1 MTGTLILLALKSL
14 LVAAAALGL
23 LRLTRARSAAE
34 RSTIAHLGLV
44 ALVVL
49 PLGSLALPTLP
60 VPVAQLAAFNPP
72 ARPTPAIVSPSRATT
87 PIRTLATAQPVAAP
101 TTTADWTGIMV
112 KAARYAFL
120 LPTLLL
126 LGLTLVALLRLVGLR
141 ARADI
146 LVDPVWLSALAR
158 AQQRMRFKNGTALL
172 KSDELG
178 SPVSWGL
185 MRPVILLN
193 HEAVEAPDQAEAI
206 IAHELAHVV
215 HLDWAKLIL
224 ARVATATFWFNP
236 LAWVLARE
244 AHQLRE
250 EAADD
255 AVLAADIAGP
265 DYAQLLIGVARHQCR
280 STLLGAH
287 GVAPSKSS
295 LGRRVRRV
303 LDQSPARGPSGRSWV
318 AGFATGMLSM
328 AVPLAAVTLVPAR
341 STLATV
347 QPAEARHAASHPM
360 PAQPSQGMPAANET
374 ARPTR
379 AAARKAQAASDQADD
394 GQSDEEQA
402 DATDKADGFHF
413 VMRDADDDYRRA
425 MAAAGFPNLSMGQLS
440 EARAVNVT
448 PDYARAMRATGV
460 PFSLQDLVEARAM
473 GIDPSYIAAMRRY
486 GINGTLYDY
495 QGMRA
500 VGVTADFVARLR
512 KRGINI
518 TSPGK
523 LTELRAVNDDPD
535 PNPDP

>member
-1 MTGTLILLALKSL
+1 MTVTLILLALKSL

-101 TTTADWTGIMV
+101 TTAADWTGIMV
-112 KAARYAFL
+112 KTARYAFL

-328 AVPLAAVTLVPAR
+328 AVPLAAVTLAPAR

-347 QPAEARHAASHPM
+347 QPAEVRHAASHPI
-360 PAQPSQGMPAANET
+360 PAQPSQGTPAANET

-500 VGVTADFVARLR
+500 VGVTADFIARLR

>member
-347 QPAEARHAASHPM
+347 QPAEVRHAASHPI

-379 AAARKAQAASDQADD
+379 AAARKTQAASDQADD

>member
-87 PIRTLATAQPVAAP
+87 PIHTLATAEPVAAP

-347 QPAEARHAASHPM
+347 QPAEVRHAASHPI

-500 VGVTADFVARLR
+500 VGVTAAFVARLR

>member
-1 MTGTLILLALKSL
+1 
-14 LVAAAALGL
+14 LGL

-60 VPVAQLAAFNPP
+60 LPVPVARLAPVDPP
-72 ARPTPAIVSPSRATT
+72 AQPATIVAAPNPGAT
-87 PIRTLATAQPVAAP
+87 PIRTPATLESEPAATPVA
-101 TTTADWTGIMV
+101 TGRWTGIIV

-120 LPTLLL
+120 LPTVLLL
-126 LGLTLVALLRLVGLR
+126 ALTLVALLRLVGLR
-141 ARADI
+141 ARAEI

-158 AQQRMRFKNGTALL
+158 AQRRMGFKNGTALL

-193 HEAVEAPDQAEAI
+193 HQAVDAPDQAEAI

-255 AVLAADIAGP
+255 AVLAADISGA
-265 DYAQLLIGVARHQCR
+265 DYAELLIGVARHQCR
-280 STLLGAH
+280 GTLLGAH

-341 STLATV
+341 TTLATA
-347 QPAEARHAASHPM
+347 QPAEAQHIAPRPTV
-360 PAQPSQGMPAANET
+360 AQPSRVMLAANEP

-379 AAARKAQAASDQADD
+379 AAARKAQATSDPADD

-402 DATDKADGFHF
+402 DAADKADGFHF
-413 VMRDADDDYRRA
+413 VMRDADEDYQRA
-425 MAAAGFPNLSMGQLS
+425 MAAAGFPNLSIGQLS
-440 EARAVNVT
+440 EARAVDVT
-448 PDYARAMRATGV
+448 PDFARAMRATGMTL
-460 PFSLQDLVEARAM
+460 SLQDLVEARAM
-473 GIDPSYIAAMRRY
+473 GIDPSYITAMRRY

-500 VGVTADFVARLR
+500 VGVTANFVAKLR

-523 LTELRAVNDDPD
+523 LTELRAVNEDPD

>member
-87 PIRTLATAQPVAAP
+87 PIHTLATAEPVAAP

-347 QPAEARHAASHPM
+347 QPAEVRHAASHPI